1 MKKFIISILAITGGF
16 ASAQV
21 AVNMAPS
28 GNSGVS
34 LEYPVNQ
41 EKGIVVP
48 YVLDINGVTGAVPG
62 TIVLNQVNKQVY
74 YKNNSSWVPLSTAP
88 NTADL
93 SQIFSA
99 QNDETE
105 NANAK
110 VSIGTPSAI
119 PGILVLEATN
129 KAMVLPREDTPETRI
144 INPAPGMMVYDPTR
158 DLLCV
163 FNGHVWTYWKA
174 TN

>member
-1 MKKFIISILAITGGF
+1 M
-16 ASAQV
+16 
-21 AVNMAPS
+21 
-28 GNSGVS
+28 
-34 LEYPVNQ
+34 
-41 EKGIVVP
+41 
-48 YVLDINGVTGAVPG
+48 
-62 TIVLNQVNKQVY
+62 Y
-74 YKNNSSWVPLSTAP
+74 YKNNSSWVPLSTEP

-93 SQIFSA
+93 SLIFSA

-144 INPAPGMMVYDPTR
+144 INPAPGMMVYINKSGAKR
-158 DLLCV
+158 LAV
-163 FNGHVWTYWKA
+163 FNGGGWTYWKP
-174 TN
+174 